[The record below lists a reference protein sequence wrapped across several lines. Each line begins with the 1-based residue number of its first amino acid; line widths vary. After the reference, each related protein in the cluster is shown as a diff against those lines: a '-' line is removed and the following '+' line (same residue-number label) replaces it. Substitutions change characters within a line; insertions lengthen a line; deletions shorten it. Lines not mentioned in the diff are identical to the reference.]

1 MVLRLQ
7 GSSAEALLQRYT
19 APEEVIEMP
28 GHCSACGVPCVSRM
42 YQTEIPFFKACFF
55 PHQSNKSSPT

>member
-28 GHCSACGVPCVSRM
+28 GHCSACGVPCMSRM
-42 YQTEIPFFKACFF
+42 YQTEIPFFKACAF
-55 PHQSNKSSPT
+55 PTPV